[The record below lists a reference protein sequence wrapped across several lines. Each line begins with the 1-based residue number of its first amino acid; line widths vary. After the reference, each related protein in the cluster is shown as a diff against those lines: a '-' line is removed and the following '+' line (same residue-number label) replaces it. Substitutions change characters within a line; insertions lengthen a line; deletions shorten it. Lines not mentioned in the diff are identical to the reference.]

1 MACDGSLAC
10 KSTRQDKQ
18 TSRHDPP
25 AGPADGE
32 RRSSLGLTCTK
43 FLASQARSLN
53 PVGRTRE
60 AHTRSLCALYA
71 HVRNEI
77 SVGQVTS
84 TRIRACHS
92 EIKHFRCSISRL
104 ASSPWMILQSIGCIP
119 THFASHVSAIKRRR
133 SFQCNSWVEWYVGD
147 DFSSR
152 KEKFG
157 PRKDRTIETFSL

>member
-104 ASSPWMILQSIGCIP
+104 ASSPWMILQDIGCIP
-119 THFASHVSAIKRRR
+119 THFASHVSAMHKASPIFPRPLRLL
-133 SFQCNSWVEWYVGD
+133 SSATVG
-147 DFSSR
+147 SSR
-152 KEKFG
+152 WVRRG
-157 PRKDRTIETFSL
+157 

>member
-1 MACDGSLAC
+1 MAC

-71 HVRNEI
+71 CLRNEI
-77 SVGQVTS
+77 SAGQVTS
-84 TRIRACHS
+84 TRIRARACHS
-92 EIKHFRCSISRL
+92 EIKYFRYSISRL
-104 ASSPWMILQSIGCIP
+104 ASSPWMILQGIGCIP
-119 THFASHVSAIKRRR
+119 THFASHVSAMRETSPIKHPIFPHPMLTMFT
-133 SFQCNSWVEWYVGD
+133 FQFNTMQQLVRVVH
-147 DFSSR
+147 SR
-152 KEKFG
+152 G
-157 PRKDRTIETFSL
+157 